1 MEQLTTSLKAVT
13 VYPDRARVVRQ
24 GTLQLGS
31 GLHTVVISELPLQI
45 NADSLR
51 AAARGTARARL
62 LGVQVQRSFYTE
74 TPAERVRQLEQQVE
88 ARQDDLKKLD
98 ARAELA
104 RQNRQ
109 VLDKLAGHTD
119 MYAAALA
126 AGEMSVEAQL
136 ALLAGLGSRA
146 GELDESLQALAVER
160 RSLERELQKLTKEL
174 EQQRSIR
181 PRERYQANVE
191 VEVLQPG
198 ELTVELSYVISG
210 AHWTPFYDLRLVE
223 GNSQPRME
231 MGYLAQ
237 VGQNTGES
245 WEAVS
250 LTLSTARPAMA
261 RTLPELEPWFI
272 SPPPPPRPKH
282 VAGTGGAQQAR
293 MLSTRMPIRSRRR
306 HLMTSKCS
314 GQRK

>member
-24 GTLQLGS
+24 GALQLGS

-45 NADSLR
+45 DADSLR

-98 ARAELA
+98 AQVELTHQS
-104 RQNRQ
+104 RL
-109 VLDKLAGHTD
+109 VLDKLAGHTE
-119 MYAAALA
+119 MYAAAMA

-136 ALLAGLGSRA
+136 ALLDGLGSRA
-146 GELDESLQALAVER
+146 GQLDETLHALAVER

-181 PRERYQANVE
+181 PRA
-191 VEVLQPG
+191 LPG
-198 ELTVELSYVISG
+198 QCG
-210 AHWTPFYDLRLVE
+210 A
-223 GNSQPRME
+223 
-231 MGYLAQ
+231 
-237 VGQNTGES
+237 
-245 WEAVS
+245 
-250 LTLSTARPAMA
+250 
-261 RTLPELEPWFI
+261 
-272 SPPPPPRPKH
+272 
-282 VAGTGGAQQAR
+282 
-293 MLSTRMPIRSRRR
+293 
-306 HLMTSKCS
+306 
-314 GQRK
+314 